1 MPITTF
7 CSNRCGLFFCV
18 VLSLFFTPATRAEVA
33 PDLLS
38 SETEV
43 RVDTSEHP
51 EAVIAV
57 DAHSLAG
64 DLQGKIPVT
73 LILNNEHVTFDN
85 GEQQLLWHTEATS
98 TQDSQ
103 SINNDSLIYLHLGDQ
118 YAGQKLIVRMTREQ
132 DLSRF
137 SAMAA
142 FFPQLLPII
151 LMTDVTWGPSPT
163 IFYHGLM
170 RWNFKVFQGD
180 IIKSIREMVL
190 SRTFG
195 QNRSLLTQCSADLL
209 EGFLL
214 FEAANYGEATGTVR
228 TKTETFR
235 SFVLTA
241 PFKRT
246 MDCMSKAVA
255 ATLLELQST
264 EPAGHW
270 DYLKNMDRQSIDG
283 LAKIMVGY
291 GFNTFAMEA
300 GDFFKSLKQ
309 TIGFSN
315 ATDDALMQ
323 KVLDRSLIK
332 AAQYSLQS
340 GYEEFFKGRL
350 RYHNIDERYSLPLAA
365 GEGVLE
371 IIGRLFANQDA
382 PGREKVNNMFALT
395 KRAEAIGVSAGRSM
409 ALPELSDL
417 HRLMLGATIPAL
429 AYGAAK
435 LSTTYLANT
444 NPALPLIL
452 SVYEATVIGA
462 TTYFIAPALQHF
474 GSETAKK
481 VQKPVLDY
489 IESEPGSWSEY
500 LLADNIRYRIDIF
513 VEN

>member
-1 MPITTF
+1 MPIITF
-7 CSNRCGLFFCV
+7 RGNCCGFCLCV
-18 VLSLFFTPATRAEVA
+18 VLTLLLTLITRAQAQPYLLGKEV
-33 PDLLS
+33 PLS
-38 SETEV
+38 I
-43 RVDTSEHP
+43 DTSEHP
-51 EAVIAV
+51 VIAV
-57 DAHSLAG
+57 DTHSLAD
-64 DLQGKIPVT
+64 DLQGKIPVK

-98 TQDSQ
+98 TQESQ
-103 SINNDSLIYLHLGDQ
+103 SINNDPLIYLHLGDQ
-118 YAGQKLIVRMTREQ
+118 YVGQKLTVRMTREE

-142 FFPQLLPII
+142 FFPQLLPIM

-195 QNRSLLTQCSADLL
+195 QNRSLLTQCSADFI

-214 FEAANYGEATGTVR
+214 FEAANYGETTGVVR
-228 TKTETFR
+228 SKTETFR
-235 SFVLTA
+235 AFVLSA

-246 MDCMSKAVA
+246 MDCMSNAVA
-255 ATLLELQST
+255 STLLELQST

-315 ATDDALMQ
+315 ATDDALLQ
-323 KVLDRSLIK
+323 KELDRSLIK

-350 RYHNIDERYSLPLAA
+350 RYHNVDERYSLPLAA

-371 IIGRLFANQDA
+371 IIGRLFANENTQ
-382 PGREKVNNMFALT
+382 GREKVNNLFALT
-395 KRAEAIGVSAGRSM
+395 KRAEAIGVSTGKFL
-409 ALPELSDL
+409 ALRELSDL
-417 HRLMLGATIPAL
+417 QRLMLGAAIPAL
-429 AYGAAK
+429 AYGTAK
-435 LSTTYLANT
+435 LSTNYLASS

-452 SVYEATVIGA
+452 SLYEASVIGA
-462 TTYFIAPALQHF
+462 TTYFIAPVLQHF
-474 GSETAKK
+474 GTVTAQK

-489 IESEPGSWSEY
+489 VDSEPGSWSEY

-513 VEN
+513 IEN

>member
-1 MPITTF
+1 MPIITF
-7 CSNRCGLFFCV
+7 CGNRCSLFFCV
-18 VLSLFFTPATRAEVA
+18 VLSLLFTPATWAEVQ
-33 PDLLS
+33 PDLLTRES
-38 SETEV
+38 EV

-51 EAVIAV
+51 EAAIVV

-103 SINNDSLIYLHLGDQ
+103 SISNDPLIYLHLGDQ
-118 YAGQKLIVRMTREQ
+118 YAGQKLNVRMTREH

-163 IFYHGLM
+163 IFYHSLM
-170 RWNFKVFQGD
+170 RWNFKVFEGD

-190 SRTFG
+190 NRTFG
-195 QNRSLLTQCSADLL
+195 KNRSLLTQCSADFL

-214 FEAANYGEATGTVR
+214 FEVANYGEATGAVR
-228 TKTETFR
+228 SKVETFR
-235 SFVLTA
+235 AFVLSA
-241 PFKRT
+241 PFKRM
-246 MDCMSKAVA
+246 MDCMSKTVA
-255 ATLLELQST
+255 ATLLELQNT
-264 EPAGHW
+264 ESAGHW
-270 DYLKNMDRQSIDG
+270 HYLKNMDKQSING

-315 ATDDALMQ
+315 ATDDALLQ
-323 KVLDRSLIK
+323 KELDRSLIK

-340 GYEEFFKGRL
+340 GYEEFFRGQL

-365 GEGVLE
+365 GEGVFE
-371 IIGRLFANQDA
+371 IIGRLFAHQNAQ
-382 PGREKVNNMFALT
+382 GREKVNNLFALT
-395 KRAEAIGVSAGRSM
+395 KRAEAIGVSVNKLV

-417 HRLMLGATIPAL
+417 QLLMLGTAIPAL
-429 AYGAAK
+429 AYGTAK

-462 TTYFIAPALQHF
+462 TTYFIAPVLQRF
-474 GSETAKK
+474 GTATAQK
-481 VQKPVLDY
+481 VQKPILDY
-489 IESEPGSWSEY
+489 VESEPGSWSEY

-513 VEN
+513 TER